1 MPDVYAT
8 IEHAAESVQE
18 RLADVLELRA
28 ADLQQRAMLEDYL
41 KDLPLPVG
49 ARILEIGCG
58 TGAVARTLA
67 RRLDA
72 SEVVGLDP
80 GSVFIEQARRRAEGL
95 GRLAFVTG
103 DGRDLPFDDS
113 SFDAVVCHTALCH
126 IPGPERV
133 LAEALR
139 VTRPIG
145 WLAVFD
151 GDYATTTVAISDHD
165 PLQACVDAAIT
176 ALVHDRWLVRRLPT
190 LVHAAGWQVVRTG
203 SYGYVETTRAQYML
217 TLVDRGADTAAA
229 AGTISDETAE
239 SCKKEARRRVRT
251 GTFFGHIAY
260 ASLIARKLAAG
271 MSRAADEPDH
281 PPGNGL
287 KPARTRPRMSS

>member
-8 IEHAAESVQE
+8 IEHAGESVQE

-41 KDLPLPVG
+41 KDLSLPAG

-80 GSVFIEQARRRAEGL
+80 GSLFIEQARRRANGHGPL
-95 GRLAFVTG
+95 SFVTG
-103 DGRDLPFDDS
+103 DGRDLPFDDG

-165 PLQACVDAAIT
+165 PLQACVDAAIA

-229 AGTISDETAE
+229 AGTISDETAD
-239 SCKKEARRRVRT
+239 SCKKEARHRVRT

-271 MSRAADEPDH
+271 MSRPADGSDH
-281 PPGNGL
+281 PQANGL
-287 KPARTRPRMSS
+287 SSPARG

>member
-41 KDLPLPVG
+41 KDLPLPAG

-58 TGAVARTLA
+58 TGAVARALA

-72 SEVVGLDP
+72 SEVVG
-80 GSVFIEQARRRAEGL
+80 RRRAEGI
-95 GRLAFVTG
+95 GRLSFVTG

-139 VTRPIG
+139 VTGPIG

-151 GDYATTTVAISDHD
+151 GDYATTTVAICDHD
-165 PLQACVDAAIT
+165 PLQACVDAAIA

-190 LVHAAGWQVVRTG
+190 LMHAAGWQVVRTR
-203 SYGYVETTRAQYML
+203 SYGYVETAEAQYML

-229 AGTISDETAE
+229 AGAISEQTAE
-239 SCKKEARRRVRT
+239 ACKKEVRHRVRA

-260 ASLIARKLAAG
+260 ASLTARKLAAG
-271 MSRAADEPDH
+271 MS
-281 PPGNGL
+281 G
-287 KPARTRPRMSS
+287 

>member
-28 ADLQQRAMLEDYL
+28 ADLRQRAMLEDYL
-41 KDLPLPVG
+41 KDLPLAAG

-58 TGAVARTLA
+58 TGAIARTLV

-95 GRLAFVTG
+95 GRLSFVTG

-126 IPGPERV
+126 IPGPEGV

-165 PLQACVDAAIT
+165 PLQACVEAAIA
-176 ALVHDRWLVRRLPT
+176 ALVHDRWLFRRLPT
-190 LVHAAGWQVVRTG
+190 LIQAAGWQVVRTR
-203 SYGYVETTRAQYML
+203 SHGYVETAEAQYML
-217 TLVDRGADTAAA
+217 TLVDRGADALAA
-229 AGTISDETAE
+229 AGIISDETAE
-239 SCKKEARRRVRT
+239 SCKNEAHRRVRA

-260 ASLIARKLAAG
+260 ASLIARKLAAACPGPATGLTIHQG
-271 MSRAADEPDH
+271 M
-281 PPGNGL
+281 G
-287 KPARTRPRMSS
+287 

>member
-1 MPDVYAT
+1 MPDLYAT

-28 ADLQQRAMLEDYL
+28 ADLQQQGMLEDYL
-41 KDLPLPVG
+41 KDLALPTG

-58 TGAVARTLA
+58 TGAIARTLA

-80 GSVFIEQARRRAEGL
+80 GSVFIEQARRRAEGR
-95 GRLAFVTG
+95 GRLSFVSG

-139 VTRPIG
+139 VTRPTG
-145 WLAVFD
+145 WLSSTEITPPPRSPSPITIRSRHASTLRSRPSC
-151 GDYATTTVAISDHD
+151 TT
-165 PLQACVDAAIT
+165 
-176 ALVHDRWLVRRLPT
+176 
-190 LVHAAGWQVVRTG
+190 GG
-203 SYGYVETTRAQYML
+203 
-217 TLVDRGADTAAA
+217 
-229 AGTISDETAE
+229 
-239 SCKKEARRRVRT
+239 
-251 GTFFGHIAY
+251 
-260 ASLIARKLAAG
+260 
-271 MSRAADEPDH
+271 
-281 PPGNGL
+281 
-287 KPARTRPRMSS
+287 

>member
-41 KDLPLPVG
+41 KDLPLPAN

-67 RRLDA
+67 GRLDA
-72 SEVVGLDP
+72 GEVVGVDP

-95 GRLAFVTG
+95 GRLSFVTG

-126 IPGPERV
+126 IPGPELV
-133 LAEALR
+133 LREALR

-151 GDYATTTVAISDHD
+151 GDYATTTVAISDYD
-165 PLQACVDAAIT
+165 PLQACVDAAIA
-176 ALVHDRWLVRRLPT
+176 ALVHDRWLIRRLPA
-190 LVHAAGWQVVRTG
+190 LMQAAGWQLVRTR
-203 SYGYVETTRAQYML
+203 SHGYVETAGAQYML

-229 AGTISDETAE
+229 AGAISEETAE
-239 SCKKEARRRVRT
+239 SCKKEARHRVSA

-271 MSRAADEPDH
+271 MSRPADGSDH
-281 PPGNGL
+281 PQAIGL
-287 KPARTRPRMSS
+287 SSPARG

>member
-1 MPDVYAT
+1 MSDVYAS
-8 IEHAAESVQE
+8 IEQADEIVQE

-41 KDLPLPVG
+41 NELPLPAG

-67 RRLDA
+67 HKFEG

-80 GSVFIEQARRRAEGL
+80 GSLFIERARSRADGFDGL
-95 GRLAFVTG
+95 MFAIG
-103 DGRDLPFDDS
+103 DGRDLPFEDS

-126 IPGPERV
+126 IPEPGRV

-139 VTRPIG
+139 VARASG

-151 GDYATTTVAISDHD
+151 GDYATTTVAICDHD
-165 PLQACVDAAIT
+165 PLQTCVDAAIA
-176 ALVHDRWLVRRLPT
+176 ALVHDRWLVRRLPALIT
-190 LVHAAGWQVVRTG
+190 AVGWQLVRTR
-203 SYGYVETTRAQYML
+203 SHGYVEITKAQYML
-217 TLVDRGADTAAA
+217 TLVDRGADALAASGSIDKSA
-229 AGTISDETAE
+229 AEAVKE
-239 SCKKEARRRVRT
+239 EARRRVRA

-260 ASLIARKLAAG
+260 ASVIARQAG
-271 MSRAADEPDH
+271 
-281 PPGNGL
+281 
-287 KPARTRPRMSS
+287 